1 MRVCLCA
8 LNSVCRR
15 DRATVCPDQKLYLG
29 VSVRL
34 FLGEI
39 SIWMQRLSEVSGAPC
54 GGWALS
60 NQLMVRGDQ
69 NGTGNKLGRI
79 ISFSLLFGQK
89 GLRLNY
95 VTSFP
100 GLHLTEDI
108 WWDFSVSIITGI
120 FNSCCVFGESS
131 KFI

>member
-1 MRVCLCA
+1 M
-8 LNSVCRR
+8 
-15 DRATVCPDQKLYLG
+15 VCPDQKLYLD

-39 SIWMQRLSEVSGAPC
+39 SIWMQRLSEVNGAPC

-79 ISFSLLFGQK
+79 ISFSLVFGQK

-100 GLHLTEDI
+100 GAPPYRGHMVGLLSLHNHRYLQLVLCLWRILKIYTN
-108 WWDFSVSIITGI
+108 V
-120 FNSCCVFGESS
+120 
-131 KFI
+131 